1 MEEALELLLKA
12 LRRGTR
18 GGIAEPEH
26 ELQYPLY
33 PVPRVAVLGLAL
45 RGPRGVHC
53 LPQWSPQ
60 ELEKLRPQALA
71 GWWRDLAEAGR
82 LAAAGRLELPG
93 LRYPILVFLPPESA
107 PLPQPHHQKLWSWFR
122 VPVSEQ
128 IRMPDGRLLAYEC
141 DARCGYHL
149 SGPDAAQW
157 LVGMQPCGTC
167 PCGSPAPL
175 YRVERVRVA
184 GAAG

>member
-12 LRRGTR
+12 LRRGTN

-60 ELEKLRPQALA
+60 ELEKLRPRALA

-82 LAAAGRLELPG
+82 LAAEQPGR
-93 LRYPILVFLPPESA
+93 
-107 PLPQPHHQKLWSWFR
+107 
-122 VPVSEQ
+122 
-128 IRMPDGRLLAYEC
+128 
-141 DARCGYHL
+141 
-149 SGPDAAQW
+149 
-157 LVGMQPCGTC
+157 VGT
-167 PCGSPAPL
+167 
-175 YRVERVRVA
+175 RRERVGEEDDIHGRHLR
-184 GAAG
+184 AAPRLSPSRRRRRR